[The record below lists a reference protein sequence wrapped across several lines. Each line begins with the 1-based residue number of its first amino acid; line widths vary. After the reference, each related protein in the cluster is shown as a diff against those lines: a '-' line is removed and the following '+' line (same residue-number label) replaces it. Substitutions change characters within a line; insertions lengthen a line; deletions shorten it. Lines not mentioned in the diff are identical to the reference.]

1 MLGTA
6 SGCRFWPQGDRACMR
21 PAGINI
27 NVSHTNGSGTNL
39 SGRNIRND
47 LDLQTD
53 QQVFLSA
60 FTQDTVQD
68 RVGIRVTGN
77 KNLLF
82 IIQVFWLSLIRF
94 SFAFAHIQEKST
106 CKSKCSKI
114 SIESYKHVTKENKMK
129 PLENYF
135 PQRYLTVLGCS

>member
-1 MLGTA
+1 
-6 SGCRFWPQGDRACMR
+6 MR

-27 NVSHTNGSGTNL
+27 NVSHINGSGTNL

-60 FTQDTVQD
+60 FTQDRVQD
-68 RVGIRVTGN
+68 RVGIRVIGN

-82 IIQVFWLSLIRF
+82 IIQVF
-94 SFAFAHIQEKST
+94 
-106 CKSKCSKI
+106 
-114 SIESYKHVTKENKMK
+114 
-129 PLENYF
+129 
-135 PQRYLTVLGCS
+135 